1 MEKKG
6 FYYKETRGSYTK
18 EISIDIDTI
27 KHLFKI
33 SPPVTLD
40 KDSLPEEILPEEIL
54 KKKSI
59 LEEFGTPSSSIPS
72 VKDTLS
78 AESIKNIVESLSP
91 FNTCTASSTQNESNT
106 DSIKN
111 LMLELSKRVMNN
123 PAMEDL
129 KCSIKERDHKRYV
142 ESLTKI
148 IVDNVQYITD
158 SVK

>member
-33 SPPVTLD
+33 SSKETISPPNN
-40 KDSLPEEILPEEIL
+40 PEETLP
-54 KKKSI
+54 KKSI

-78 AESIKNIVESLSP
+78 VESIKNIVESLSP

-111 LMLELSKRVMNN
+111 LMLELSTRVMNN

-129 KCSIKERDHKRYV
+129 KCSVKERDHKRYV

-148 IVDNVQYITD
+148 INDNVQYITD